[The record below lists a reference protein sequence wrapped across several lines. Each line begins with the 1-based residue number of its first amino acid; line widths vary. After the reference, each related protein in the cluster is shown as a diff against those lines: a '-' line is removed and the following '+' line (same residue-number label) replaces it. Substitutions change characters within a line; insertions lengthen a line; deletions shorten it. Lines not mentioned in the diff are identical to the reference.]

1 MKKGLS
7 AYLACSGLP
16 LFFSETLGENKDVS
30 KGITDVK
37 LFEAPGL
44 HLDLKRSNHI
54 DCQVFLVQRSIL
66 LTLIQ
71 NAPRP
76 VGGS

>member
-1 MKKGLS
+1 VLAGEQPGLF
-7 AYLACSGLP
+7 CTP

-44 HLDLKRSNHI
+44 RFDLRRSNHI
-54 DCQVFLVQRSIL
+54 DCQVLLVQRLDITHSDPERHC
-66 LTLIQ
+66 
-71 NAPRP
+71 AE
-76 VGGS
+76 GFG